1 MLIQSLNHNAG
12 NSKKEKKNRE
22 RSRKSQKMNYVVS
35 IILFKLSHHR
45 LYNKSAIIFF
55 PMAFSPQEQFALLSS
70 ILFLDFQSRR
80 KINAKLK
87 KKKKKN
93 YQNPLPGTYIGKC
106 PKTET
111 LTIPKHIGTIIYEA
125 NPDVS
130 FHPYNFCEPQALY
143 YKLPLH
149 LVVS

>member
-1 MLIQSLNHNAG
+1 M
-12 NSKKEKKNRE
+12 NS
-22 RSRKSQKMNYVVS
+22 VVS

-45 LYNKSAIIFF
+45 LYNKSATISF
-55 PMAFSPQEQFALLSS
+55 PLAFSPQEQFALLSS
-70 ILFLDFQSRR
+70 IYFWIV
-80 KINAKLK
+80 KVEENAKLK
-87 KKKKKN
+87 KKTKKN
-93 YQNPLPGTYIGKC
+93 YKNPLPGTYIGKR

-143 YKLPLH
+143 YKLRLH

>member
-1 MLIQSLNHNAG
+1 M
-12 NSKKEKKNRE
+12 NS
-22 RSRKSQKMNYVVS
+22 VVS

-45 LYNKSAIIFF
+45 LYNKSATISF

-70 ILFLDFQSRR
+70 ILFLDF
-80 KINAKLK
+80 KVEENAKLK
-87 KKKKKN
+87 KKKKQKK
-93 YQNPLPGTYIGKC
+93 YKNPLPGTYIGKR